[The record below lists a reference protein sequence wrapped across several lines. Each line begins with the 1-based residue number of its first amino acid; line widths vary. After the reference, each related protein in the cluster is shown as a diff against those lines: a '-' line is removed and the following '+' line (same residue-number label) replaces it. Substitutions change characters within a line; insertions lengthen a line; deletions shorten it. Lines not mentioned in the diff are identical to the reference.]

1 MDVSLGS
8 LRDRLFALRSWDST
22 GETLNNRI
30 RSCLNLALDRLSGD
44 VPEALV
50 PDEEHIVLRPDV
62 VSTDEGVGA
71 KALSY
76 GNDKIL
82 LRFIDSSFTSS
93 IVGIAESSSTTSWKP
108 KVTGEWDGIM
118 HLELTAP
125 DGTVIRR
132 QSREWFTD
140 TYAPTSGDSSTQY
153 VVSLDRPLPTL
164 VNSIQSAYTFRIHQP
179 EFFVSDDVIEV
190 LEPAAVYDS
199 TRQQVWKIDT
209 AGAHRQSMIDFQGDS
224 KGRPYRCWR
233 GRHFNLPAP
242 TLPPTITRLDARKSM
257 ENVREAGGSVEGADS
272 EASDAVAWNPSGL
285 KRGVYAFRY
294 TYVWGRRDE
303 EWQQSP
309 MSMPG
314 RSEEYDNAK
323 LGVAWA
329 MNSVAASIPAHGH
342 DKYGYYDETVGSD
355 YHKAVNLGGG
365 SRDNLYTGIN
375 DPIWE
380 SAPSPVTIIDNSSPS
395 TPGEGTFTLSAS
407 NIDVMLGFGN
417 VFDALQ
423 KRSGHSGYRIRYY
436 VAYIEPKDM
445 TETRK
450 QGRHSIETNE
460 RFYLLAEADS
470 SYDFASDTVFSDGS
484 KFWTAGPTHATLGVP
499 RKSLLEDIN
508 NNDINFSYFYQE
520 GEGAG
525 RLMINGSQLFDYQR
539 PLKHSTGYY
548 AWKAFPHQDA
558 RYELDFR
565 VLRLPRKYIH
575 DQDTAPIQRDAVPA
589 LLELALYYVS
599 LDDGN
604 DQASAQAHLS
614 RYQDLVRGFRE
625 RYANTGGIVEPTS
638 ITGYSAR
645 NRYGNYGSTA
655 LDD

>member
-22 GETLNNRI
+22 GEALNNRI

-82 LRFIDSSFTSS
+82 LHFIDSSFTSS
-93 IVGIAESSSTTSWKP
+93 IVGIAESSSTTSWRP

-164 VNSIQSAYTFRIHQP
+164 ANSIQSAYTFRIHQP

-242 TLPPTITRLDARKSM
+242 TLPPTITRLDVQKSLA
-257 ENVREAGGSVEGADS
+257 NIKKLVGSSPTEAV
-272 EASDAVAWNPSGL
+272 DAINWNWDGL

-329 MNSVAASIPAHGH
+329 MNSVGGSAVIGATHGY

-355 YHKAVNLGGG
+355 YHKAVNLQGG

-380 SAPSPVTIIDNSSPS
+380 SAPSPVTIIDNYSSKP
-395 TPGEGTFTLSAS
+395 TEGTFTLSAS

-417 VFDALQ
+417 VFGALQ

-436 VAYIEPKDM
+436 VAYIEPKELSERVKRGM
-445 TETRK
+445 
-450 QGRHSIETNE
+450 HSIETNE

-470 SYDFASDTVFSDGS
+470 SYDFVSDTVFSDGS
-484 KFWTAGPTHATLGVP
+484 KFWVAGSTDAILGVS
-499 RKSLLEDIN
+499 RKSVLEDIN
-508 NNDINFSYFYQE
+508 GVPINTSHIYQE

-575 DQDTAPIQRDAVPA
+575 DQDTAPIQRDAIPA

-625 RYANTGGIVEPTS
+625 RYANSGGIV
-638 ITGYSAR
+638 
-645 NRYGNYGSTA
+645 
-655 LDD
+655 